1 MTRGDDQEGF
11 SLMEVLISLSVFT
24 IVLFAVYTTFTA
36 SHRTFARG
44 EDKIELQQT
53 SRVAMGMAASEIRTA
68 GYDPS
73 NAMTLLPTTAIQGAN
88 ANSLTFVAD
97 VDGNNVTDR
106 VTYRLQGTQLIR
118 DFDSWNG
125 ATFPGPPVPDLLA
138 DGVTALSFRYFDA
151 TDPINIEFAAP
162 VPVASLGAIRRI
174 TIGLTVQE
182 TGVGGQQTL
191 PLTMDVRLRNVQ

>member
-1 MTRGDDQEGF
+1 MSNEMTRWDDQQGF
-11 SLMEVLISLSVFT
+11 SLLEVLISLSVFT
-24 IVLFAVYTTFTA
+24 IVIFAVYTTFTA

-44 EDKIELQQT
+44 EDKIEVQQT

-73 NAMTLLPTTAIQGAN
+73 NVMTLMPTTAIQVAN
-88 ANSLTFVAD
+88 ANTLTFIAD
-97 VDGNNVTDR
+97 VDGNNVTDQ

-118 DFDSWNG
+118 DFASWGG
-125 ATFPGPPVPDLLA
+125 AAPFPAPTSEQLA
-138 DGVTALSFRYFDA
+138 DGVTALTFAYFDSSNNPTA
-151 TDPINIEFAAP
+151 TLAN
-162 VPVASLGAIRRI
+162 IRRI

-182 TGVGGQQTL
+182 TGVGGQQSL

>member
-1 MTRGDDQEGF
+1 MSNEMTRWDDQQGF

-44 EDKIELQQT
+44 EDKIEVQQT

-73 NAMTLLPTTAIQGAN
+73 NVMTLMPTTAIQVAN
-88 ANSLTFVAD
+88 ANTLTFIAD
-97 VDGNNVTDR
+97 VDGNNVTDQ

-118 DFDSWNG
+118 DFASWGG
-125 ATFPGPPVPDLLA
+125 AAPFPAPASEQLA
-138 DGVTALSFRYFDA
+138 DGVTALTFAYFDSSDNPTA
-151 TDPINIEFAAP
+151 TLAN
-162 VPVASLGAIRRI
+162 IRRI

-182 TGVGGQQTL
+182 TGVGGQQSL

>member
-1 MTRGDDQEGF
+1 MSNEMTRWDDQQGF

-44 EDKIELQQT
+44 EDKIEVQQT

-73 NAMTLLPTTAIQGAN
+73 NPPVIPSLASPTAIQVAN
-88 ANSLTFVAD
+88 ANTLTFIAD
-97 VDGNNVTDR
+97 VDGNNVTDQ

-118 DFDSWNG
+118 DLASWNG
-125 ATFPGPPVPDLLA
+125 ATFPAPAPEQLA
-138 DGVTALSFRYFDA
+138 DGVTALTFAYFDSSNNPMA
-151 TDPINIEFAAP
+151 TLAN
-162 VPVASLGAIRRI
+162 IRRI

-182 TGVGGQQTL
+182 TGVGGQQSL

>member
-1 MTRGDDQEGF
+1 MSNEMTRWDDQQGF
-11 SLMEVLISLSVFT
+11 SLMEVLISLSLFT

-36 SHRTFARG
+36 SHRTFVRG
-44 EDKIELQQT
+44 EDKIEVQQT

-73 NAMTLLPTTAIQGAN
+73 NVMTLMPTTAIEVAN
-88 ANSLTFVAD
+88 ANTLTFIAD

-118 DFDSWNG
+118 DLASWNG
-125 ATFPGPPVPDLLA
+125 ATFPAPVPDQLA
-138 DGVTALSFRYFDA
+138 DGVSALTFAYFDSSDNPTA
-151 TDPINIEFAAP
+151 TLAN
-162 VPVASLGAIRRI
+162 IRRI

-182 TGVGGQQTL
+182 TGVGGQQSL

>member
-1 MTRGDDQEGF
+1 MSNEMTRWDDQQGF

-36 SHRTFARG
+36 SHRTFVRG
-44 EDKIELQQT
+44 EDKIEVQQT

-73 NAMTLLPTTAIQGAN
+73 NVMTLMPTTAIQVAN
-88 ANSLTFVAD
+88 ANTLTFIAD
-97 VDGNNVTDR
+97 VDGDNVTDR
-106 VTYRLQGTQLIR
+106 VTYRLQGIQLIR
-118 DFDSWNG
+118 DLASWNG
-125 ATFPGPPVPDLLA
+125 ATFPAPAPEQLA
-138 DGVTALSFRYFDA
+138 DGVTTLTFAYFDSSDNPTA
-151 TDPINIEFAAP
+151 TLAN
-162 VPVASLGAIRRI
+162 IRRI

-182 TGVGGQQTL
+182 TGVGGQQSL

>member
-1 MTRGDDQEGF
+1 MTRWDDQQGF
-11 SLMEVLISLSVFT
+11 SLLEVLISLSVFT
-24 IVLFAVYTTFTA
+24 IVIFAVYTTFTA
-36 SHRTFARG
+36 SHRTFVRG

-73 NAMTLLPTTAIQGAN
+73 NVMTLMPTTAIQVAN
-88 ANSLTFVAD
+88 ANTLTLIAD
-97 VDGNNVTDR
+97 VDGDNVTDQ

-118 DFDSWNG
+118 DLASWNG
-125 ATFPGPPVPDLLA
+125 ATFPAPAPEQLA
-138 DGVTALSFRYFDA
+138 DGVTTLTFAYFDSSDNPTA
-151 TDPINIEFAAP
+151 TLAN
-162 VPVASLGAIRRI
+162 IRRI

-182 TGVGGQQTL
+182 TGVGGQQSL

>member
-1 MTRGDDQEGF
+1 MTRWDDQQGF

-44 EDKIELQQT
+44 EDKIEVQQT

-73 NAMTLLPTTAIQGAN
+73 NVMTLMPTTAIQVAN
-88 ANSLTFVAD
+88 ANTLTFIAD
-97 VDGNNVTDR
+97 VDGNNVTDQ

-118 DFDSWNG
+118 DFASWGG
-125 ATFPGPPVPDLLA
+125 AAPFPAPASEQLA
-138 DGVTALSFRYFDA
+138 DGVTALTFAYFDSSDNPTA
-151 TDPINIEFAAP
+151 TLAN
-162 VPVASLGAIRRI
+162 IRRI

-182 TGVGGQQTL
+182 TGVGGQQSL

>member
-1 MTRGDDQEGF
+1 MSNEMTRWDDQQGF
-11 SLMEVLISLSVFT
+11 SLLEVLISLSVFT
-24 IVLFAVYTTFTA
+24 IVIFAVYTTFTA
-36 SHRTFARG
+36 SHRTFVRG

-73 NAMTLLPTTAIQGAN
+73 NVMTLMPTTAIQVAN
-88 ANSLTFVAD
+88 ANTLTFIAD
-97 VDGNNVTDR
+97 VDGDNVTDQ

-118 DFDSWNG
+118 DLASWNG
-125 ATFPGPPVPDLLA
+125 ATFPAPAPEQLA
-138 DGVTALSFRYFDA
+138 DGVTTLTFAYFDSSDNPTA
-151 TDPINIEFAAP
+151 TLAN
-162 VPVASLGAIRRI
+162 IRRI

-182 TGVGGQQTL
+182 TGVGGQQSL

>member
-1 MTRGDDQEGF
+1 MSNEMTRWDDQQGF
-11 SLMEVLISLSVFT
+11 SLLEVLISLSVFT
-24 IVLFAVYTTFTA
+24 IVIFAVYTTFTA
-36 SHRTFARG
+36 SHRTFVRG

-73 NAMTLLPTTAIQGAN
+73 NVMTLMPTTAIQVAN
-88 ANSLTFVAD
+88 ANTLTLIAD
-97 VDGNNVTDR
+97 VDGDNVTDQ

-118 DFDSWNG
+118 DLASWNG
-125 ATFPGPPVPDLLA
+125 ATFPAPAPEQLA
-138 DGVTALSFRYFDA
+138 DGVTTLTFAYFDSSDNPTA
-151 TDPINIEFAAP
+151 TLAN
-162 VPVASLGAIRRI
+162 IRRI

-182 TGVGGQQTL
+182 TGVGGQQSL